1 MYDELYGAWRV
12 EVENPELS
20 RLTSDFYTRAAAY
33 LKRIKEESRL
43 LEQKTVKSTLLEHEL
58 ENAQRIV
65 YELVWIRYRKLVKRI
80 VEGQKVPMDLLATE
94 EEKLCGGVMP
104 STEAYSN
111 FAKSLLLVQ
120 VAKLEIPE
128 EAPTVPVAVV
138 ASQRKRVTLRFIKQ
152 VPSIIGSDMKTYGP
166 FQVED
171 VASVPAENARI
182 LIKQHLAE
190 SIEIP

>member
-20 RLTSDFYTRAAAY
+20 RLTSDFYIRTAAY

-80 VEGQKVPMDLLATE
+80 VEGQKVPMDLLAAE

-104 STEAYSN
+104 SAEAYSN
-111 FAKSLLLVQ
+111 FAKSLLLGQ
-120 VAKLEIPE
+120 VTKVEIAD
-128 EAPTVPVAVV
+128 APAPVTAV
-138 ASQRKRVTLRFIKQ
+138 QRKRVTLRFIKQ

-171 VASVPAENARI
+171 VASVPAENAKI
-182 LIKQHLAE
+182 LIKKQLAE
-190 SIEIP
+190 AIEVP